1 MLSDYSDGIF
11 LYLYFRKYFN
21 FTKMKNQT
29 SHFYILGLT
38 LLLLSCNVKNIE
50 KYNED
55 FKGEWRT
62 DVFYS
67 PTKGDSIRNFLSI
80 DGRDSGFGVACD
92 KDEPFEECLFFQTG
106 KVKYNK
112 STKGMQFGNS
122 VQQIRHVTQEPFIN
136 ESGVWELSL
145 DSLRYFRY

>member
-1 MLSDYSDGIF
+1 
-11 LYLYFRKYFN
+11 
-21 FTKMKNQT
+21 MKNKI
-29 SHFYILGLT
+29 SLLYSIGLS
-38 LLLLSCNVKNIE
+38 LVLLSCNVKNIE

-55 FKGEWRT
+55 FKGEWKT

-92 KDEPFEECLFFQTG
+92 KNDPFEECLFFQTG

-112 STKGMQFGNS
+112 STKGIQFGNS
-122 VQQIRHVTQEPFIN
+122 VQQIHIVTQEPFIN
-136 ESGVWELSL
+136 EFGAWELSL
-145 DSLRYFRY
+145 DSLRYFKY